1 MGPLQKA
8 CKDVILS
15 GHTAESFPFSQGRLS
30 AAHRG
35 AAIVGYLDGLN
46 DWLAAEVDLGKHDL
60 QGACEHALVHGVL
73 LAFRYTM
80 EELDWR
86 SDVVAASVEGLRVS
100 LKRMLGLI
108 LKVTALALW
117 VVSVNALNLK
127 ELEKAPEQ
135 GLEVLEAGGRK
146 VQMYGN
152 GLKGGTGA
160 DAEEGITDEESDSE
174 SDAGSEYSVVSE
186 ESESESVGVQE
197 VGLGVSGGG
206 DYSGDK
212 PQEFDDGSEMAP
224 REQMVMVA
232 CWLSM
237 KEVSLLLGTVT
248 RRVPLQGA
256 REGGGA
262 KAAAKVPPESAE
274 ATNGDIV
281 ADSSLLEVQNSVY
294 VDSEVNE
301 NKARQGREEETA
313 REGAGLSSGF
323 VKRVSGDGGLL
334 DSEQLRHIGDHFV
347 TVLLGMKHNGAIDKT
362 QLGFVALCERLLKCG
377 TPE

>member
-1 MGPLQKA
+1 MKFFQAETFSFFQGP
-8 CKDVILS
+8 
-15 GHTAESFPFSQGRLS
+15 LS
-30 AAHRG
+30 AAQRG
-35 AAIVGYLDGLN
+35 VAIVGYLDGLN
-46 DWLAAEVDLGKHDL
+46 EWLAAEVDLGKHDL

-86 SDVVAASVEGLRVS
+86 SDAVSASAEGLRVS

-127 ELEKAPEQ
+127 ELERAPEQ

-152 GLKGGTGA
+152 GIVGSKGGS
-160 DAEEGITDEESDSE
+160 DPEEGVTDEESDAE
-174 SDAGSEYSVVSE
+174 SDAGSEYSVDSE

-197 VGLGVSGGG
+197 AGIAGSGGG
-206 DYSGDK
+206 GYSGDK

-256 REGGGA
+256 REGGGP
-262 KAAAKVPPESAE
+262 KAATKMTHESAE

-281 ADSSLLEVQNSVY
+281 ADSSLLEAQRSVY
-294 VDSEVNE
+294 ANSEVNE
-301 NKARQGREEETA
+301 KHAGQGREEETA
-313 REGAGLSSGF
+313 REGAALTQSSGF
-323 VKRVSGDGGLL
+323 VKRDSGDEGLL
-334 DSEQLRHIGDHFV
+334 DSEQLRQIGDHFV